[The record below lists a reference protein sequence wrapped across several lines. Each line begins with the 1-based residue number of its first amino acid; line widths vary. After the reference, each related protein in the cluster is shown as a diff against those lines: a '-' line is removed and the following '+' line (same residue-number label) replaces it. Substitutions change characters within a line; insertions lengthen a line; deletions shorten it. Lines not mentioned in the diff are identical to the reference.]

1 VQPRNDHSPSDIFK
15 WDSRVRTLLIVI
27 LIGTLCY
34 GAARLGEV
42 LSLNGPQKLWP
53 LWPGCAML
61 VGACL
66 ISPRKNWPILIL
78 SGLAGFAV
86 YDLQAGVSA
95 GAIGWLLLADTLEIL
110 VAIFGVSYFLHGL
123 PLLNSLEALAKY
135 SLFTVILGSI
145 VVSLIGMN
153 GLTGD
158 RWVSWRMSF
167 LSEALAFLT
176 VTPCILGWAGHIRA
190 EVRPPP
196 RYYLEAGALLGAI
209 LTLSYVTFS
218 ASESSSQPALLY
230 SLVPFLLWAALRF
243 GSTGV
248 STSATII
255 AMMAIWGDVHGLGPF
270 RERQAIPSV
279 TGVQLFLLATTVPFI
294 VLAVLVEEHKQA
306 ERVLRESEKRFRLMA
321 DSAPSLIW
329 VSGTHKLR
337 TFFNQRWLEFTGRS
351 MEQEVGNG
359 WVSGVHREDVE
370 KCIGPYSAAF
380 DARLKFEMEYRLR
393 RNDGEYRW
401 ILDYGVPRFEP
412 DENFCGYIGSCIDIT
427 ERKALEE
434 SLHGLTGR
442 LFSAQ
447 EEERSRIA
455 RDLHDDFSQRMVL
468 LILELE
474 ELSQM
479 PPVSESVQL
488 GSVLKMLTDTRELAT
503 DLHALS
509 HELHS
514 SKLEHVGLI
523 SALNGLCREIGEKH
537 QIEVLFLSGEC
548 PHTISKEVALCLFRV
563 TQEALANVIKHSET
577 KNARVELTSNEH
589 GIQLRIT
596 DSGKGFVTGEQNPSP
611 GIGMIGMRERLRL
624 VGGRLFVRSEP
635 LKGTEIVAEVPL
647 ASPAVKKWSKAMSAG
662 E

>member
-1 VQPRNDHSPSDIFK
+1 MQPRKDHSPSALFN
-15 WDSRVRTLLIVI
+15 WDSRVRTLLSAI

-34 GAARLGEV
+34 AAARLGGV

-66 ISPRKNWPILIL
+66 VSPRKYWPILIL
-78 SGLAGFAV
+78 SGLAGFAA

-123 PLLNSLEALAKY
+123 PRLNSLEGLAKY
-135 SLFTVILGSI
+135 SFFTVILGSI

-176 VTPCILGWAGHIRA
+176 ITPSILGWAGHIRA
-190 EVRPPP
+190 KVRPPR
-196 RYYLEAGALLGAI
+196 RYYLEAAALLGAI
-209 LTLSYVTFS
+209 LALSYANFS
-218 ASESSSQPALLY
+218 ASESSSRPALLY

-270 RERQAIPSV
+270 RETNPIASV
-279 TGVQLFLLATTVPFI
+279 TEVQLFLLATTVPFI
-294 VLAVLVEEHKQA
+294 VLAVLVEEHKQG
-306 ERVLRESEKRFRLMA
+306 EQVLRESERRFRLMA
-321 DSAPSLIW
+321 DTSPSLIW
-329 VSGTHKLR
+329 MSGTDKLC
-337 TFFNQRWLEFTGRS
+337 TFINQRWLDFTGRT
-351 MEQEVGNG
+351 MEQELGDG
-359 WVSGVHREDVE
+359 WFSGVHPDDVR
-370 KCIGPYSAAF
+370 KCLDLYSAAF
-380 DARLKFEMEYRLR
+380 DARLEFEMEYRLR
-393 RNDGEYRW
+393 RDDGQYRW

-412 DENFCGYIGSCIDIT
+412 DGTFCGYIGSCTDMT

-442 LFSAQ
+442 LFNAQ

-455 RDLHDDFSQRMVL
+455 RELHDDFSQRL
-468 LILELE
+468 ALQSIELGQ
-474 ELSQM
+474 LSSKL
-479 PPVSESVQL
+479 PESAERT
-488 GSVLKMLTDTRELAT
+488 SVLKMWNDTCELTA
-503 DLHALS
+503 DLHSLS
-509 HELHS
+509 HQLHS
-514 SKLEHVGLI
+514 SKLEHVGLE
-523 SALNGLCREIGEKH
+523 SAINGLCTEIAEKH
-537 QIEVLFLSGEC
+537 NIEVRFIHAKSRLDI
-548 PHTISKEVALCLFRV
+548 PKDVALCLFRV
-563 TQEALANVIKHSET
+563 AQEALGNVIKHSET
-577 KNARVELTSNEH
+577 KSAEVELSVNEF

-596 DSGKGFVTGEQNPSP
+596 DSGKGFAANDRNPSP
-611 GIGMIGMRERLRL
+611 GIGLIGMSERLRL
-624 VGGRLFVRSEP
+624 VCGRFLVKSESM
-635 LKGTEIVAEVPL
+635 KGTEIIAEVPV
-647 ASPAVKKWSKAMSAG
+647 AWTATEPKVRAHAAG
-662 E
+662 K